1 VSRRAERVRQQ
12 RRGAPIHAYVG
23 ENGGG
28 KSLAMVYDTIPS
40 LGMRWEC
47 DHADHLHTAAGVT
60 SGLRRVLSTVRMVD
74 PVTGDPHPQYE
85 ALTSWAQ
92 LLAFEHGDVLLDEV
106 QGVASSRQS
115 MGLPPAVLN
124 LFLQMRRRDVVL
136 RLSTPSYARADVV
149 LREVCQA
156 VTYCRGYRP
165 EPQEGRLWGANRWFL
180 WRTYDALQF
189 DEFSAGKRE
198 QLKPLTRQLYRRLAD
213 PDRAQEWYR
222 TLDAVDYIADATEA
236 GTCLQ
241 CGGTRRRPTCSCDK
255 HRRGAPARGSDGA
268 SLEVV
273 GS

>member
-1 VSRRAERVRQQ
+1 MSRRSDRVRNQ
-12 RRGAPIHAYVG
+12 RRAATIHAYVG

-40 LGMRWEC
+40 LRLGRP
-47 DHADHLHTAAGVT
+47 
-60 SGLRRVLSTVRMVD
+60 VLSTVRLVD
-74 PVTGDPHPQYE
+74 PETGDPHPLYTP
-85 ALTSWAQ
+85 LTAWRQ
-92 LLAFEHGDVLLDEV
+92 LLDFSGGDVLLDEV

-124 LFLQMRRRDVVL
+124 LFLQLRRKDVVL

-165 EPQEGRLWGANRWFL
+165 EPQEGRLWGANRWFM

-198 QLKPLTRQLYRRLAD
+198 QLKPLARQLYRRLSD
-213 PDRAQEWYR
+213 PDAAQSWYR
-222 TLDAVDYIADATEA
+222 TLDAVDYIADATET
-236 GTCLQ
+236 GTCLV
-241 CGGTRRRPTCSCDK
+241 CGGTRRRSACSCDK
-255 HRRGAPARGSDGA
+255 HERGPRVSGSARA
-268 SLEVV
+268 SRLEVV
-273 GS
+273 SP